1 VLLRSERED
10 RTAWGWERRMRR
22 KEIWERERG
31 GKGQMEGEVERR
43 GRTEGV
49 GGPEELEIIPLL
61 FEEVVEAF
69 KQTIFN
75 IQCLHNHPIHDKV
88 TRDRESPP
96 PDNIQ
101 FR

>member
-1 VLLRSERED
+1 
-10 RTAWGWERRMRR
+10 
-22 KEIWERERG
+22 
-31 GKGQMEGEVERR
+31 MEGEVERR

-96 PDNIQ
+96 PRQYPIPIKPENVLTQRSKAGDFIFTEVRAN
-101 FR
+101 FCFF